1 MKCKA
6 KISSIYHGSA
16 VDGEG
21 LRSVIFFSGCNLR
34 CPFCHNPETFSE
46 SGEEIELSTLVKK
59 IARYKNYIK
68 KGGVTLSGGE
78 PFLQAEFCSA
88 LIDELHALS
97 IKVIAET
104 NGTIF
109 NNDLIVKLDGVRLD
123 IKNFNG
129 ESAEELS
136 QKYDTFIEF
145 CNQNGTEV
153 HLTSVLI
160 PTINDTESS
169 ARELK
174 KWLSGRKIEL
184 LPFKK
189 MCTEKYERLGLPF
202 PYIGVREG
210 NSEDAQRF
218 YSLLEK

>member
-6 KISSIYHGSA
+6 KISSLYHGSA

-21 LRSVIFFSGCNLR
+21 LRSVVFFSGCNLR
-34 CPFCHNPETFSE
+34 CPFCHNPETFTE
-46 SGEEIELSTLVKK
+46 SGEEVELSALVKK

-78 PFLQAEFCSA
+78 PFLQAEFCQA
-88 LIDELHALS
+88 LVDELHTLS

-104 NGTIF
+104 NGTILDK
-109 NNDLIVKLDGVRLD
+109 DLIAKLDGVRLD

-136 QKYDTFIEF
+136 QKYDTFIDF
-145 CNQNGTEV
+145 CDKFGTEV
-153 HLTSVLI
+153 HLTNVLI
-160 PTINDTESS
+160 PTINDSEKS
-169 ARELK
+169 ANELK

-189 MCTEKYERLGLPF
+189 MCIEKYDRLGLPF

-210 NSEDAQRF
+210 NKEDAHRF